1 MSAES
6 GTKIRYQNFKGAQLE
21 LPWVTPSERRNV
33 SQLLTQS
40 TIRIFPTPSFCCSSL
55 AAMATEL
62 KKQNPLSDES
72 MRDRIRPGTEPKAH
86 NVALLKPKRDGHGCG
101 LLSVVARRT
110 YNCKTIL
117 SKNREGEWGLAP
129 LGEGGQVHSL
139 GGAYLQLSCCH
150 FEGKLDD
157 GAHSHADRCWG
168 VHLIPHGVTVHLDS
182 GGEGGGQLRWGFKNA
197 KTSDRPAASPRCLHR
212 EGRRTSSD
220 WWDLRTKQRR
230 VSGSRSQN
238 RRSQRT
244 CQSPAGTEEP
254 LIHSFRLR
262 STRMTNFNWFL
273 NWY

>member
-117 SKNREGEWGLAP
+117 SKNREGE
-129 LGEGGQVHSL
+129 
-139 GGAYLQLSCCH
+139 
-150 FEGKLDD
+150 
-157 GAHSHADRCWG
+157 
-168 VHLIPHGVTVHLDS
+168 
-182 GGEGGGQLRWGFKNA
+182 
-197 KTSDRPAASPRCLHR
+197 
-212 EGRRTSSD
+212 
-220 WWDLRTKQRR
+220 
-230 VSGSRSQN
+230 
-238 RRSQRT
+238 
-244 CQSPAGTEEP
+244 
-254 LIHSFRLR
+254 
-262 STRMTNFNWFL
+262 
-273 NWY
+273 